1 MLNKSNRLWIT
12 LSQIGGVIVLLP
24 FVFLCV
30 NLLVPSNENWATLS
44 QYWLKQYITN
54 TLILVTGVGLVVA
67 ALGSGLAF
75 LMSYFQFPLKK
86 YFEFLLVL
94 PLAIP
99 AYISAYTYSEM
110 FSFTGVVQKTLRNV
124 FDLKL
129 PSAYFDIMSLPLR

>member
-75 LMSYFQFPLKK
+75 WG
-86 YFEFLLVL
+86 LLR
-94 PLAIP
+94 IRK
-99 AYISAYTYSEM
+99 IKHGKQ
-110 FSFTGVVQKTLRNV
+110 TGT
-124 FDLKL
+124 DLDL
-129 PSAYFDIMSLPLR
+129 

>member
-86 YFEFLLVL
+86 FFEFLLVL

-110 FSFTGVVQKTLRNV
+110 LSYTGVVQKTLRNV
-124 FDLKL
+124 FDLK
-129 PSAYFDIMSLPLR
+129 